1 MIIHSNEKAKS
12 LAEYFK
18 TNKIKSRW
26 RVELENRVRMAI
38 DPTYVEGKGGFMEF
52 LVANLQVIP
61 ILIKE
66 QEKINKKRKE
76 DKQKE
81 KQK

>member
-1 MIIHSNEKAKS
+1 M
-12 LAEYFK
+12 
-18 TNKIKSRW
+18 
-26 RVELENRVRMAI
+26 ELENRVRMAI

-66 QEKINKKRKE
+66 QDKINKKRE
-76 DKQKE
+76 EEQQKE